1 MLLTGPE
8 LAGGSAPGGPPEPSV
23 PKRATRRLAGMFRLY
38 DPRLREVAEIGPA
51 RPGLLRVRALSSARG
66 GSSEL
71 GDLRAW
77 VLCDLI
83 RRNAERHG
91 WSVIVG
97 RDVAGAGGPAATDL
111 AALSIAPPDL
121 EYPAPS
127 APGAGDVIDIG
138 VGEAS
143 RPAGLHGHVGGL
155 GEDSASP
162 PDNVRHLM
170 LVAAVLLDGPDMA
183 AASENPAAA
192 TVGLADVTARGL
204 DPLAVRRA
212 FLERRYSEPLN
223 LTWDLLVAA
232 DSEVR
237 RWRELVARWANEPSK
252 PISADYWARFTA
264 ALDDDLDTS
273 AALAVLGELAADSEI
288 PAGSRFET
296 FAAADRVLALDLVS
310 LVGQLP
316 A

>member
-1 MLLTGPE
+1 
-8 LAGGSAPGGPPEPSV
+8 
-23 PKRATRRLAGMFRLY
+23 MFRLY
-38 DPRLREVAEIGPA
+38 DPRLREVAEIRPA
-51 RPGLLRVRALSSARG
+51 RRGLLRVRVLSSDSGRR
-66 GSSEL
+66 SDL
-71 GDLRAW
+71 GDLRTW
-77 VLCDLI
+77 LLCDLI

-97 RDVAGAGGPAATDL
+97 QDAAGTGSPATTDL

-138 VGEAS
+138 VADAS
-143 RPAGLHGHVGGL
+143 RDAGQDDAAGELGG
-155 GEDSASP
+155 DSAP
-162 PDNVRHLM
+162 WPDGLRHLM
-170 LVAAVLLDGPDMA
+170 LVAPVLFDGQDMPA
-183 AASENPAAA
+183 AGENAAAA
-192 TVGLADVTARGL
+192 TAGLAEVTARGL
-204 DPLAVRRA
+204 DPVAVRRA

-252 PISADYWARFTA
+252 PISAGYWARFTG

-273 AALAVLGELAADSEI
+273 AALAVLAELAADSEI
-288 PAGSRFET
+288 PAGSRFES
-296 FAAADRVLALDLVS
+296 FAAADRVLGLDLVS

>member
-1 MLLTGPE
+1 
-8 LAGGSAPGGPPEPSV
+8 
-23 PKRATRRLAGMFRLY
+23 MFRLY
-38 DPRLREVAEIGPA
+38 DARLREVAEIRPA
-51 RPGLLRVRALSSARG
+51 RRGLLRVRALPSASG
-66 GSSEL
+66 QPSHL
-71 GDLRAW
+71 GDLRTW
-77 VLCDLI
+77 LLCDLI

-97 RDVAGAGGPAATDL
+97 QDEGGAGGPAATDL

-121 EYPAPS
+121 EYQAPS
-127 APGAGDVIDIG
+127 GPGAGEVIDIG
-138 VGEAS
+138 VGEEDAAS
-143 RPAGLHGHVGGL
+143 R
-155 GEDSASP
+155 S
-162 PDNVRHLM
+162 DNGRHLM
-170 LVAAVLLDGPDMA
+170 LVAPVLFDGQDMS
-183 AASENPAAA
+183 AASRNVAAP

-212 FLERRYSEPLN
+212 FLEHRYSEPLD
-223 LTWDLLVAA
+223 LTWDQLVAA

-252 PISADYWARFTA
+252 PISADYRARFTG
-264 ALDDDLDTS
+264 ALDDDLDTP

-288 PAGSRFET
+288 PAGSRFES
-296 FAAADRVLALDLVS
+296 FAAADRVLGLDLVS